1 MFIGDEMAEKRDYY
15 EVLGVDKTADEKE
28 IKKAYRK
35 LARKYHPDVVEEDK
49 KEEATEKFKE
59 ISEAYAVLSDEEKRQ
74 RYDQFG
80 HAGMEGFS
88 NEDIFRNVNFED
100 IFQGFGGGGIEDI
113 FDLFG
118 FGTGRSRS
126 RSTGPRRGSDIYT
139 EVEITLEEAANGA
152 DKEVTVRHDV
162 FCPVCE
168 GSKAEPGSEVETCP
182 VCGGT
187 GQRKQIR
194 QSLFGQV
201 MNVVQCGECNGTGKI
216 IKEPCHNCKGRGT
229 IKESKTLNIKIPAG
243 VENGNRLRVSGEGN
257 VGDVGGGNGDLYV
270 EIYIKR
276 HEYFERDG
284 ANLYYEKQISFVQAS
299 LGDTV
304 DIPTINGEVEL
315 KIPPGTQSGTTFRL
329 RDQGMPY
336 MRRAGKGNLYVNI
349 TVVVPQKLSKE
360 QKKLLIQ
367 FGEISGDEIKVYK
380 KGIFDKV
387 KDAINNP

>member
-74 RYDQFG
+74 RYD
-80 HAGMEGFS
+80 
-88 NEDIFRNVNFED
+88 
-100 IFQGFGGGGIEDI
+100 
-113 FDLFG
+113 LFG

-126 RSTGPRRGSDIYT
+126 RSAGPRRGSDIYT
-139 EVEITLEEAANGA
+139 EIEITLEEAANGA

-216 IKEPCHNCKGRGT
+216 IKEPCHNCKGKGT

-243 VENGNRLRVSGEGN
+243 VESGNRLRVSGEGN

-380 KGIFDKV
+380 KGLFDKV
-387 KDAINNP
+387 KDAINN